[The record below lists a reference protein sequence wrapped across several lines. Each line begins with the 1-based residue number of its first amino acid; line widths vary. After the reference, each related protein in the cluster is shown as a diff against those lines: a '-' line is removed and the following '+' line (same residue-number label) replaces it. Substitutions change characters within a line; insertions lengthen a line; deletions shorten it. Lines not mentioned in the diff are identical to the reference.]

1 MRVLL
6 LPLFLSLYAGCTNE
20 TPPTNADGGPQVQVV
35 PSKAD
40 ATRDRDRTQKPE
52 IIIGMMGNGGD
63 LTGFTIADLFAEDG
77 YFTFKMIA
85 AGANVI
91 AVVNDPLQAEQIKS
105 RKKELGLGDDRLQV
119 RLAPVGDPGI
129 ANAEVDMG
137 LIAHH
142 FVRIHDKADYFK
154 RMRQGMRDPRYLVM
168 VEWRYEQT
176 ATGPPLSERISEN
189 DVMDF
194 IGTTGYSDVGAHSAQ
209 IPDQVIYL
217 INDYMEFP
225 TEGTPQE

>member
-6 LPLFLSLYAGCTNE
+6 LPLFLSLYAGCKTE
-20 TPPTNADGGPQVQVV
+20 TPPG
-35 PSKAD
+35 AD
-40 ATRDRDRTQKPE
+40 AAGQPVPAQVSVDPTAERDRRQKPE

-63 LTGFTIADLFAEDG
+63 LTGLTIADLFAEDG

-91 AVVNDPLQAEQIKS
+91 AVVNDPAQAEKINA
-105 RKKELGLGDDRLQV
+105 RKAALGLTDERLKV
-119 RLAPVGDPGI
+119 RVVPAGDPGI

-142 FVRIHDKADYFK
+142 FVGIHDKADYFE
-154 RMRQGMRDPRYLVM
+154 RMRQGMRDPRYLLM

-176 ATGPPLSERISEN
+176 ASGPPLSERVSEN

-194 IGTTGYSDVGAHSAQ
+194 VGTTGYSDVGAHSAQ

-225 TEGTPQE
+225 QEGAPSE